1 MRVNKKNGKIKLQ
14 TSLHIKKAGKLVV
27 FRPFRSILNFIICKK
42 KNGRCPGRKP
52 KFRPGPRFP
61 VFRGIRATPFKSGIS
76 QAQPPLLNGCA
87 ALPIANAKNATPKIR
102 YYSSPRRK
110 STANISELNPTATGE
125 YTLPPFVS
133 FTCAI
138 TEVR

>member
-1 MRVNKKNGKIKLQ
+1 MRVNKKNGKIELQ
-14 TSLHIKKAGKLVV
+14 ISSHIKKAGKLVV

-42 KNGRCPGRKP
+42 ENGRCSGR
-52 KFRPGPRFP
+52 KFRPEPRFP

-102 YYSSPRRK
+102 RYSSPRKK
-110 STANISELNPTATGE
+110 STANISELNPTASLFDLLFLSRTSTTRLIL
-125 YTLPPFVS
+125 Y
-133 FTCAI
+133 
-138 TEVR
+138 

>member
-42 KNGRCPGRKP
+42 KNGRCSGR
-52 KFRPGPRFP
+52 KFRPEPRFP

-76 QAQPPLLNGCA
+76 QVQPPLLNGCA
-87 ALPIANAKNATPKIR
+87 ALTIANAKNATPKIR
-102 YYSSPRRK
+102 RYSSPRKK

-133 FTCAI
+133 FTYAM